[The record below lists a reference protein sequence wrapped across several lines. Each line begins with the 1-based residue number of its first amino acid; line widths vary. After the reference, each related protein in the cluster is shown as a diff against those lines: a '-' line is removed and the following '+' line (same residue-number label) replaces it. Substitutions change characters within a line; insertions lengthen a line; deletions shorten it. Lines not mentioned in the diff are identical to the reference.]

1 MLSLEQIWS
10 GGGRE
15 VFVYLYVG
23 GNSKLFIVL
32 VLEISKHEDQKF
44 ETFEVKK
51 IILYIETK
59 LSQTFLLSKIGMG
72 MTSILQYRVS

>member
-1 MLSLEQIWS
+1 MEAA
-10 GGGRE
+10 GK
-15 VFVYLYVG
+15 FFFYLYVG

-44 ETFEVKK
+44 ETVEEKK

-59 LSQTFLLSKIGMG
+59 LSQTF
-72 MTSILQYRVS
+72 